1 VVWTLYSAIHL
12 PINIL
17 VGQSTIIYIRPPSHC
32 SLVDRVDIVGAIVL
46 GSKPRFDLVHSTP
59 HPDFK
64 SIEPCSLLAARY
76 KARLFNLTHLPDL
89 GEKMMEAYRILRH
102 LIIKKER
109 FASSQEMESTGTE
122 PQSLYSYCTQLMY
135 RLITLIQ
142 YESPNLLI
150 KNALIYRLFGNAAVA
165 HILMFTYN
173 MPPRSGTHVLLS
185 SRLRACLEIIDVP
198 SFQIAYPEMMLW
210 IIMIGAMGS
219 VGTADQEWFTQLLA
233 RLCCAAGISGT
244 TELSLCLREFLWS
257 DFYLGS
263 IFDQFWEDV
272 ALAQAALQPGD
283 EIG

>member
-1 VVWTLYSAIHL
+1 
-12 PINIL
+12 
-17 VGQSTIIYIRPPSHC
+17 
-32 SLVDRVDIVGAIVL
+32 
-46 GSKPRFDLVHSTP
+46 
-59 HPDFK
+59 
-64 SIEPCSLLAARY
+64 
-76 KARLFNLTHLPDL
+76 
-89 GEKMMEAYRILRH
+89 MMEAYRILRH

-135 RLITLIQ
+135 RL
-142 YESPNLLI
+142 
-150 KNALIYRLFGNAAVA
+150 FGNAAVA

-185 SRLRACLEIIDVP
+185 SRLRACLEIIDIP

-219 VGTADQEWFTQLLA
+219 IGTADQEWFTQLLA
-233 RLCCAAGISGT
+233 RSCCAAGISGT
-244 TELSLCLREFLWS
+244 TDLSLSLREFLWS

-263 IFDQFWEDV
+263 IFHQFWEDV
-272 ALAQAALQPGD
+272 ALAQATLQPGD